1 MPRVGTRLA
10 VRRTRRD
17 AGIRWGPAPPGGN
30 HPHNDK
36 PMMMT
41 PHATDNDPSKHPH
54 DDDNAAGWVLEI
66 WALTCTL
73 WRLAVRAN
81 GVPCMTASQKPM
93 T

>member
-10 VRRTRRD
+10 VRRTRRH
-17 AGIRWGPAPPGGN
+17 AGIRWAPGGN
-30 HPHNDK
+30 HDK

-41 PHATDNDPSKHPH
+41 THATDNDPSKHPH